1 MVQLTALF
9 LFASLLVLAMGTPMI
24 KRDMATIQADI
35 SNISSLLVTW
45 DNDVNAFAG
54 TADGADAIH
63 ADSVA
68 LESAFQTAIADTQ
81 ATSNF
86 TTDMDALLVLGQMEN
101 SSTILVGGLTQIA
114 EKGANFTS
122 ISNGTAAIVSDLST
136 LGAAATGFIAA
147 IGNIITDTE
156 VVAQATQ
163 FETTWSAAFADAI
176 TDVQDP
182 SL

>member
-1 MVQLTALF
+1 MVHLVAVFSFTT
-9 LFASLLVLAMGTPMI
+9 LFALAMGTPLI
-24 KRDMATIQADI
+24 KRDMATIQSDI
-35 SNISSLLVTW
+35 TNISSLLVTW
-45 DNDVNAFAG
+45 DNDVNAFSG
-54 TADGADAIH
+54 TADGASAIH

-68 LESAFQTAIADTQ
+68 LESAFQQATTDTQ

-101 SSTILVGGLTQIA
+101 SSTLLVGGLTQIA

-122 ISNGTAAIVSDLST
+122 INGTTAIISDLSS

-147 IGNIITDTE
+147 IGDIITDQE

-163 FETTWSAAFADAI
+163 FETTWSAAFGDAI
-176 TDVQDP
+176 SDLQTG
-182 SL
+182 L